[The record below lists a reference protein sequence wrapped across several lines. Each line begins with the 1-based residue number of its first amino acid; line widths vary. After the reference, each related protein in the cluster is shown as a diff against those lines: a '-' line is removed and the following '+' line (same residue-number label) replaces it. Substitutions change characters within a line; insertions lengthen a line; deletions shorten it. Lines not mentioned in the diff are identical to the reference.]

1 MVIRLP
7 DDVEFILHKLRSYGS
22 VGYIVGGCVRDYML
36 GKEPDDW
43 DICTPLL
50 PEIVK
55 KLFSDYQVI
64 EIGIKHGTVTVVI
77 NDNQYEIT
85 TFRID
90 GKYSDGRHPDNVY
103 FTDSLK
109 QDLSRRDFT
118 MNALAYSPDT
128 GIIDYFNGVEDI
140 ENGIVKCVGDAKERF
155 AEDPLRVLRALR
167 FVCVLNFDIDIYSLY
182 AANSYSKHL
191 RNVSRERICSE
202 LSKMLKTKYPAQ
214 LKQYMPHIWGVI
226 LNALLSTS
234 AEIPVKASSQAI
246 SSLLYSRDDLILR
259 LALVFQDYGI
269 DVTGLMKILRFD
281 NVTTKAVCEL
291 VARKDEYRYT
301 LLNCQDEFG
310 YILRKY
316 VSTIGYDQT
325 GRLLEYWRAIVEA
338 SYNIGRFSYLSA
350 IDNMKNILDEI
361 KKRNDCCTV
370 KDLDVTGDDLI
381 GIGYEEGES
390 IGIVLKLLLDEVLK
404 MPFANK
410 KNWLVNWAEK
420 HLTELKGKENAVQTD
435 EGN

>member
-7 DDVEFILHKLRSYGS
+7 DDVEFILRRLKSYGS

-64 EIGIKHGTVTVVI
+64 ETGIKHGTVTVVI

-140 ENGIVKCVGDAKERF
+140 ENGIVRCVGDAKERF

-202 LSKMLKTKYPAQ
+202 LSKMLKTKYPAR

-259 LALVFQDYGI
+259 LALIFQDYGI
-269 DVTGLMKILRFD
+269 DVNSLMKSFRFD

-316 VSTIGYDQT
+316 ISTIGYDQT
-325 GRLLEYWRAIVEA
+325 DRLLDYWKAIVEA
-338 SYNIGRFSYLSA
+338 SYNIGRFSYLSS
-350 IDNMKNILDEI
+350 IDNMKKLLDDI
-361 KKRNDCCTV
+361 KKRNDCCTI
-370 KDLDVTGDDLI
+370 KNLDITGDDLI
-381 GIGYEEGES
+381 QIGYEEGES